1 MLTVNGLD
9 ELRSYVGKEIGTSE
23 WFEIT
28 QEKINQF
35 AEATGD
41 HQWIHVNVEMA
52 KQFSPFKTTIA
63 HGFMTLSLMPML
75 MEKIWKIEGVKM
87 GVNYGT
93 NKVRFTAPVPV
104 NSKIRLKASLANLQD
119 IENGGVQITTNAVFE
134 REGQEKPV
142 CVAEAISL
150 MYF

>member
-1 MLTVNGLD
+1 MLIVKSLD
-9 ELRSYVGKEIGTSE
+9 ELKTYIGKEVGTSD
-23 WFEIT
+23 WYEIT
-28 QEKINQF
+28 QESINKF

-52 KQFSPFKTTIA
+52 KQYSPFKTTIA

-75 MEKIWKIEGVKM
+75 MEKIWKIEGAKM

-104 NSKIRLKASLANLQD
+104 NSKIRLKATLANLQD
-119 IENGGVQITTNAVFE
+119 IENGGVQLTTNAVFE

-142 CVAEAISL
+142 CVAESL
-150 MYF
+150 SLLYF

>member
-1 MLTVNGLD
+1 MLTVKGLD
-9 ELRSYVGKEIGTSE
+9 ELRTYVGKEIGVSD
-23 WFEIT
+23 WFEIN
-28 QEKINQF
+28 QERINQF

-75 MEKIWKIEGVKM
+75 MEKIWKIEGGKM

-104 NSKIRLKASLANLQD
+104 DSKIRLKASLAALQD
-119 IENGGVQITTNAVFE
+119 IENGGVQMTVNAVFE

-150 MYF
+150 LYF